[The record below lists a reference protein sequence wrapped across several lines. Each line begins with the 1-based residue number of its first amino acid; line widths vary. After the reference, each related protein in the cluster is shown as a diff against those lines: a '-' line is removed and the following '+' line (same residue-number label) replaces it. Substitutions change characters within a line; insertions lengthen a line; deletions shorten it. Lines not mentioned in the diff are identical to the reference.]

1 RYPAR
6 PRTLRPTRSKS
17 WSGSSKTPS
26 SRRSCPDSNAMPE
39 QTSRLTSM
47 ADFTSHSPIQNPWK
61 LGGLSW
67 KELGARVW
75 QEAQDDDL
83 LGRAAQLAFYL
94 LLALFPA
101 LLFFTA
107 LLGLLPLKPVIP
119 QLLAY
124 LRDMLPAEAL
134 SLLEKYLQQVVEGS
148 GGNLLS
154 LGLLGALWA
163 SSSGL
168 TAIMDALNVV
178 YDTKETR
185 TYWNI
190 GVTAIAMTIGLAG
203 FIILSTSLVLAG
215 EHMSEGVAN
224 LLGLGEVFTIGRTL
238 VQWPPVLGLMLVAVS
253 VIYYVSPNVEQNWRW
268 VIPGSLVAVV
278 LWVVV
283 SLGFKLYVENFGN
296 YNVAYGSIGGGIVL
310 LMWFY
315 LSGIVLLIGGQLN
328 AEIEKAA
335 GRQARQHAV
344 PPPVQ
349 SRSPA

>member
-1 RYPAR
+1 MQEQV
-6 PRTLRPTRSKS
+6 
-17 WSGSSKTPS
+17 
-26 SRRSCPDSNAMPE
+26 SRM
-39 QTSRLTSM
+39 TSM
-47 ADFTSHSPIQNPWK
+47 ADLTSRSPIHNPWK

-67 KELGARVW
+67 KELGARLW

-94 LLALFPA
+94 LLALFPT
-101 LLFFTA
+101 LLFLTA

-119 QLLAY
+119 QLLTY
-124 LRDMLPAEAL
+124 LRDMLPADAL
-134 SLLEKYLQQVVEGS
+134 SLLEKFLQQVMEGS
-148 GGNLLS
+148 GGSLLS

-178 YDTKETR
+178 YDTQETR
-185 TYWNI
+185 TLWKI
-190 GVTAIAMTIGLAG
+190 RVTAIAMTIGLAG
-203 FIILSTSLVLAG
+203 FIILSMSLVLAG
-215 EHMSEGVAN
+215 EHIAEGVAN
-224 LLGLGEVFTIGRTL
+224 LLGLGEFFTIGWIV
-238 VQWPPVLGLMLVAVS
+238 VQWPLIIVLMLVAVS
-253 VIYYVSPNVEQNWRW
+253 AIYYFSPNVEQDWRW

-278 LWVVV
+278 LWLVV
-283 SLGFKLYVENFGN
+283 SVGFKLYVENFGN

-315 LSGIVLLIGGQLN
+315 LSGIVLLIGGELN

-344 PPPVQ
+344 PPLVQ
-349 SRSPA
+349 SRSQA